1 VTRVLPA
8 FVVALL
14 AVAPSASAIVDAAD
28 GQSCATR
35 GGALPRGGALLR
47 SGGDVLGRDRVVAHP
62 SGFGRVR
69 IEALLFST
77 PLPVREVLTLPAVHP
92 RERGAEDRIVDG
104 RALARRNFAS
114 QRVAS
119 HAAGDPDAAA

>member
-14 AVAPSASAIVDAAD
+14 AVAPSASAALIDATD
-28 GQSCATR
+28 GQCCPTR
-35 GGALPRGGALLR
+35 GGALARN
-47 SGGDVLGRDRVVAHP
+47 GGDVLGRDRVVAHP

-104 RALARRNFAS
+104 RALARRNLAA

-119 HAAGDPDAAA
+119 HVSDDPDAAT